1 MREQKVVCV
10 LTVCSLTAGHFITT
24 IDRGSPAEKAG
35 VKEMDRVV
43 AVNGKE
49 VDNCSHEQVVDMIR
63 QSGNK
68 CGFLL
73 VDSDT
78 DQMYNLVSQ
87 GAVF

>member
-1 MREQKVVCV
+1 
-10 LTVCSLTAGHFITT
+10 
-24 IDRGSPAEKAG
+24 
-35 VKEMDRVV
+35 MDRVV

-49 VDNCSHEQVVDMIR
+49 VDSCSHEQVVDMIR